1 LSHRV
6 LDPLERMSEVLFGII
21 MVLTF
26 TGSLRVADAGRED
39 LRAVLVG
46 ALGCNFAWG
55 LVDAVMYLMAAFM
68 TRARQRVAFARIRQT
83 HDPDAAHRAVADL
96 LPAGV
101 SSALTSAEMELL
113 RQRLSQQD
121 VASADARFDRGDFLG
136 AAIVFL
142 LVFLS
147 TFPVIVPLIVV
158 REPRLAL
165 GLSNAVAVVMLFV
178 LGRSIGR
185 YAGRPGWRTGL
196 GMVLIGLVLV
206 GLTMALGG

>member
-1 LSHRV
+1 MSHRV

-26 TGSLRVADAGRED
+26 TGSLRVADAGRDD

-46 ALGCNFAWG
+46 AVGCNLAWG

-68 TRARQRVAFARIRQT
+68 TRARQRVAFETIRHT
-83 HDPDAAHRAVADL
+83 RDLDAAHRAVADL

-121 VASADARFDRGDFLG
+121 VSSPDARFDRGDFLG
-136 AAIVFL
+136 AAVVFL

-185 YAGRPGWRTGL
+185 YAGRLGWRTGI

>member
-1 LSHRV
+1 
-6 LDPLERMSEVLFGII
+6 MSEVLFGII

-101 SSALTSAEMELL
+101 SSALTSAEIELL

-121 VASADARFDRGDFLG
+121 VTSADARFDRMRLHAKSRIAIWRMSSSCAEYSRRFGTSQLTGD
-136 AAIVFL
+136 
-142 LVFLS
+142 
-147 TFPVIVPLIVV
+147 
-158 REPRLAL
+158 
-165 GLSNAVAVVMLFV
+165 SNF
-178 LGRSIGR
+178 GI
-185 YAGRPGWRTGL
+185 PGCRVEVECG
-196 GMVLIGLVLV
+196 
-206 GLTMALGG
+206 

>member
-1 LSHRV
+1 V
-6 LDPLERMSEVLFGII
+6 LDPLDRMSEVLFGII

-46 ALGCNFAWG
+46 ALGCNLAWG
-55 LVDAVMYLMAAFM
+55 MVDAVMYLMAAFM
-68 TRARQRVAFARIRQT
+68 ARARLQVTLRKIRQT
-83 HDPDAAHRAVADL
+83 REQETAHGAIAGL
-96 LPAGV
+96 LPQEIATMLTV
-101 SSALTSAEMELL
+101 SEVELL
-113 RQRLSQQD
+113 RQRLNQQN
-121 VASADARFDRGDFLG
+121 VSSSAGALTRADFLG
-136 AAIVFL
+136 ATGVFL

-165 GLSNAVAVVMLFV
+165 GLSNAVAVLMLFV
-178 LGRSIGR
+178 LGWSLGR
-185 YAGRPGWRTGL
+185 YAGRPGWWTGA

-206 GLTMALGG
+206 GVTMALGG

>member
-1 LSHRV
+1 
-6 LDPLERMSEVLFGII
+6 MSEVLFGII

-39 LRAVLVG
+39 LRTVLVG
-46 ALGCNFAWG
+46 ALGCNLAWG

-68 TRARQRVAFARIRQT
+68 SRARLRANLQIIRQA
-83 HDPDAAHRAVADL
+83 HEPDAAYRAIEDL
-96 LPAGV
+96 LPSAV
-101 SSALTSAEMELL
+101 TSALTADEVERL
-113 RQRLSQQD
+113 RQRLNQQE
-121 VASADARFDRGDFLG
+121 VAAADARLTRPDFLG
-136 AAIVFL
+136 ALYVFL

-165 GLSNAVAVVMLFV
+165 ALSNAVAIAMLFI
-178 LGRSIGR
+178 LGQSLGR

-196 GMVLIGLVLV
+196 GMVVIGLVLV